1 MKNISKK
8 KNMSKDSKILE
19 KIKNNANI
27 KYKAME
33 KILDNT
39 IQYTIQIN
47 KKDKTMS
54 LFHENKKILTGKFNF
69 YGIIRPNGIFL
80 WSFMIPGID
89 KRILDQVNKVKSFSH
104 LFENS
109 SDKDMLLYKSF
120 LDHDSILI
128 NEEEQKKLLD
138 LILYLGNDIYY
149 FVQTNKDGNLQ
160 LIYLSEITEQY
171 V

>member
-1 MKNISKK
+1 
-8 KNMSKDSKILE
+8 
-19 KIKNNANI
+19 
-27 KYKAME
+27 
-33 KILDNT
+33 
-39 IQYTIQIN
+39 
-47 KKDKTMS
+47 MS